1 MIEFFNI
8 LIKYIKI
15 NSKLKG
21 IIYVVEN
28 GMKFEG
34 IWFGFEVLFLFV
46 NNILLFVLCICFV
59 LFIIIC

>member
-46 NNILLFVLCICFV
+46 NILLFVLCICFV